1 MNGIEKITARIQQDA
16 EAEIQKILA
25 EAEEKAKAI
34 RSQYEAQAK
43 AETVKAAEAAEK
55 AALQLVERGEGSA
68 RMEAKK
74 VILSTKQGLI
84 DKAFVSAQ
92 QQLLQLPQAEYVE
105 LLARIAVNNSRT
117 GKEEILLNGRD
128 KEAVGDKVVAR
139 ANQILAEQAAP
150 ECVKAPKAT
159 KAGKILDKVV
169 TGANAILQGTAML
182 SLGEETRE
190 ISGGLIL
197 RQGNVEVNC
206 AFETQLRFL
215 REELTAQ
222 VAHVLFH

>member
-1 MNGIEKITARIQQDA
+1 MNGMEKITARIRQDA
-16 EAEIQKILA
+16 EAEIRGILA
-25 EAEEKAKAI
+25 EAEEKAKAV
-34 RSQYEAQAK
+34 RARYEAQAR

-55 AALQLVERGEGSA
+55 AALQLVERGEGAA

-84 DKAFVSAQ
+84 DKAFDSAR

-117 GKEEILLNGRD
+117 GREEVLLNRRD
-128 KEAVGDKVVAR
+128 KEAIGDKVVAR
-139 ANQILAEQAAP
+139 ANQLLAEQAAP
-150 ECVKAPKAT
+150 QSVKTPKAT

-182 SLGEETRE
+182 SLGEETAE

-197 RQGNVEVNC
+197 RQGKVEVNC
-206 AFETQLRFL
+206 AFETQLRLL
-215 REELTAQ
+215 REELTGQ
-222 VAHVLFH
+222 VAHILFH